1 MLECYFISKDI
12 NTNLRVPY
20 VKELI
25 SYNIFINNKNDS
37 YIEYNGHF
45 NNNILPITCYM
56 FLTEFEAKP
65 YKVENNISYYNK
77 LIDEKY
83 TVEIY
88 KKEFIEDIS
97 ELNTFND
104 DNNIIENSRIC
115 LTPLNKEKVWFKILN
130 KE

>member
-12 NTNLRVPY
+12 NNNLRVPY

-25 SYNIFINNKNDS
+25 SYNINTNTKTN

-45 NNNILPITCYM
+45 YNNILPITCYM

-65 YKVENNISYYNK
+65 YKVEGNISYYNK
-77 LIDEKY
+77 IINEKY

-88 KKEFIEDIS
+88 KKELIEDIS
-97 ELNTFND
+97 DLNTFND
-104 DNNIIENSRIC
+104 DNDIIENSRIC
-115 LTPLNKEKVWFKILN
+115 LTPLNRKKIWFKILN

>member
-12 NTNLRVPY
+12 NNNLRVPY

-25 SYNIFINNKNDS
+25 SYNIDTNTKTN

-45 NNNILPITCYM
+45 YNNILPITCYM
-56 FLTEFEAKP
+56 FLLQNEAKP
-65 YKVENNISYYNK
+65 YKIEGNTSYYNK
-77 LIDEKY
+77 IIDEKY
-83 TVEIY
+83 IVEIY

-97 ELNTFND
+97 KLNTFND
-104 DNNIIENSRIC
+104 NNDIIENSRIC
-115 LTPLNKEKVWFKILN
+115 LTPLNKEKIWFKILN

>member
-1 MLECYFISKDI
+1 MLECYFIPFNNI
-12 NTNLRVPY
+12 NIRVPY

-25 SYNIFINNKNDS
+25 SYNIDTNTKTN

-45 NNNILPITCYM
+45 YNNILPITCYM

-65 YKVENNISYYNK
+65 YKIEGNTSYYNK
-77 LIDEKY
+77 IIDEKY
-83 TVEIY
+83 IVEIY

-97 ELNTFND
+97 KLNTFND
-104 DNNIIENSRIC
+104 NNDIIENSRIC
-115 LTPLNKEKVWFKILN
+115 LTPLNKEKIWFKILN

>member
-1 MLECYFISKDI
+1 MLECYFVSKDI
-12 NTNLRVPY
+12 NISLRVPY

-25 SYNIFINNKNDS
+25 SYNIDTNTNTN

-45 NNNILPITCYM
+45 NNNILPIVAYM

-65 YKVENNISYYNK
+65 YKVEGNTSYYNK

-83 TVEIY
+83 IVEIY

-97 ELNTFND
+97 KLNTFND
-104 DNNIIENSRIC
+104 NNDIIENSRIC
-115 LTPLNKEKVWFKILN
+115 LTPLNREKIWFKILN